1 MTDNTMREGKLWA
14 FLHDSI
20 HEAYKKLRTT
30 GTSNE
35 YHALLDS
42 IAAEIAD
49 DVDARFLQAA
59 QSVPVGLKV
68 SVDVGTGEHD
78 SFNRVFATVTGQ
90 QDDGQGGVI
99 ILCEEESRNFEQ
111 SVPVMGEPVG
121 FILIHENGGRN
132 LTFHDN
138 TDDLADGWSQHKL
151 IIQPTTSIT
160 QAELDAKDA
169 RIRELEEANASLE
182 ASYRGSCMM
191 YDATKAELKAL
202 RKDAERYRYLRKQHW
217 SEAEIC
223 VVTNPKDA
231 IKLGCY
237 CPSSVRLDSAIDA
250 AMQERQS

>member
-42 IAAEIAD
+42 IAAEIAE

-121 FILIHENGGRN
+121 FILIHENGLKN

-138 TDDLADGWSQHKL
+138 TGELSDDWSQHKL
-151 IIQPTTSIT
+151 VIQPTTSIPA
-160 QAELDAKDA
+160 AELERLREKQASAERERDDAHEIIDQYKGMAA
-169 RIRELEEANASLE
+169 RYKA
-182 ASYRGSCMM
+182 CM
-191 YDATKAELKAL
+191 DEL
-202 RKDAERYRYLRKQHW
+202 RKIHAMLAAAPE
-217 SEAEIC
+217 
-223 VVTNPKDA
+223 PK
-231 IKLGCY
+231 K
-237 CPSSVRLDSAIDA
+237 
-250 AMQERQS
+250 